1 MIKKLRTKSGLL
13 IILGLTFTLVLGLS
27 YATFIFTTGNYRST
41 ELLIGKLN
49 YGISIKEDGTTSTV
63 SGSNI
68 TIPKNTKAYFVVTI
82 TSINSVDSK
91 YVLAYK
97 ASNTSV
103 TVNYTDRT
111 SWNSTG
117 FIKGYDDNTYSK
129 KVRIVV
135 NNPTTG
141 SKRVNLAVYGGYSFN
156 TIEAINVGN
165 GYKVIPGGY
174 TETDSLQIFDLTT
187 LIEKENDCTATE
199 TTPCLYGG
207 ENERNYVQYPE
218 ATNKSENI
226 WRILGTYSIESS
238 SLPKLISTKTSTS
251 TTSSLTTDL
260 TTFYNNL
267 TDTDT
272 FVYGTNK
279 FNCTS
284 SGCTSNTYTNIGLLT
299 EYEYNLIGGLNS
311 YLSSLN
317 PFFIQGS
324 SSVLEATSSGIKTS
338 TSSNLRPVI
347 YLKNNVQ
354 VQGSGTASDPYI
366 LVPTSDINIV
376 AYTLN
381 GQTTTKKY
389 EDLLKYNLVNKITCE
404 NGSIASWDNETASI
418 KLTSVKAPDY
428 CTIDFKDGFTV
439 SLSAGTTGTVKAP
452 VSQSIGYNGTV
463 SFTVTS
469 NTGSTELTKNT
480 CNGVLSGNTFTIS
493 NVKESKSC
501 EIEFKP
507 PTLANKL
514 LMDNITIVERS
525 NITEPFYETNG
536 GVLFYTTESIA
547 GESAETVYYFAGDN
561 RTNWVKFGTYQAAD
575 SEGKWSIGDD
585 IYWRIIRTNHDGSIR
600 LLYAGSSPNTTN
612 GYIGK
617 FAFSKKNDDP
627 MYAGYIYG
635 SSGTLEKNRLNVNN
649 STIKGVI
656 DTWYNNSL
664 SDFSDYIS
672 QDAVYCNDRNVG
684 SGNYGLNSEF
694 NYLPYTRLDI
704 ENSFAS
710 TVPTYDCANIKDAFS
725 GNNTEAQLTY
735 PIGLMTA
742 DEIIYAG
749 ANIRNARPPFWF
761 HLNSDLDYI
770 TGVTNWW
777 TMSPARVT
785 YTGTPGVFTVGYMQ
799 GFHVFPQDVTSEYAI
814 RPVISLNADVQWS
827 RGDGSPE
834 NPYEIVY
841 N

>member
-1 MIKKLRTKSGLL
+1 MLKKFRTKSGLL
-13 IILGLTFTLVLGLS
+13 ILLGLAFTLVLGLS

-49 YGISIKEDGTTSTV
+49 YGIDIKEDGQTSTI

-68 TIPKNTKAYFVVTI
+68 TIPKNTKAYFIVTI

-91 YVLAYK
+91 YALAYK
-97 ASNTSV
+97 ASSTSV

-141 SKRVNLAVYGGYSFN
+141 SKTVNLAVYGGYSFN
-156 TIEAINVGN
+156 TIEAINIGN

-218 ATNKSENI
+218 TTNKSENI
-226 WRILGTYSIESS
+226 WRILGTYSIDSS

-260 TTFYNNL
+260 TSFYNNL

-284 SGCTSNTYTNIGLLT
+284 STCAESTYTNIGLLT

-311 YLSSLN
+311 YLSSIN

-324 SSVLEATSSGIKTS
+324 SSVVEATSSGIKTS

-439 SLSAGTTGTVKAP
+439 SLSAGTTGTVSAP
-452 VSQSIGYNGTV
+452 VSQSIGYNGKV

-480 CNGVLSGNTFTIS
+480 CNGVLSGSTFSIS
-493 NVKESKSC
+493 NVTSNKSC
-501 EIEFKP
+501 EIEFRK

-536 GVLFYTTESIA
+536 DVLFYTTESIA

-575 SEGKWSIGDD
+575 SEGKWSIGND

-600 LLYAGSSPNTTN
+600 LLYAGSSPNTQV
-612 GYIGK
+612 GYITK
-617 FAFSKKNDDP
+617 IPFSKKTDDP
-627 MYAGYIYG
+627 MYAGYKYG
-635 SSGTLEKNRLNVNN
+635 SSGTLEKNRTNGNN
-649 STIKGVI
+649 SMIKEVI
-656 DTWYNNSL
+656 DTWYNNTL

-684 SGNYGLNSEF
+684 SGNYGLNTEF
-694 NYLPYTRLDI
+694 NYLPYTRLDL
-704 ENSFAS
+704 ENAFAS

-725 GNNTEAQLTY
+725 GSNTEAQLTY

-749 ANIRNARPPFWF
+749 ASIRSTEPPFWF
-761 HLNSDLDYI
+761 FLNSDLNYI
-770 TGVTNWW
+770 TGGANWW
-777 TMSPARVT
+777 TMSPGPVSI
-785 YTGTPGVFTVGYMQ
+785 TGVPGVFVAGGIQGYP
-799 GFHVFPQDVTSEYAI
+799 VFPQEVTSEYAI

-827 RGDGSPE
+827 SGDGSPE

>member
-1 MIKKLRTKSGLL
+1 MLKKFRTKSGLL
-13 IILGLTFTLVLGLS
+13 ILLGLAFTLVLGLS

-68 TIPKNTKAYFVVTI
+68 TVPKNTKAYFVVTI

-218 ATNKSENI
+218 TTNKSENI

-324 SSVLEATSSGIKTS
+324 SSVLEATSSEIKTS

-389 EDLLKYNLVNKITCE
+389 EELLKYNLVNKITCE
-404 NGSIASWDNETASI
+404 NGSIAEWDNETASI

-480 CNGVLSGNTFTIS
+480 CNGVLSGSTFTIS
-493 NVKESKSC
+493 NVTSNKSC
-501 EIEFKP
+501 EIEFYKET
-507 PTLANKL
+507 TLAE
-514 LMDNITIVERS
+514 TIKS
-525 NITEPFYETNG
+525 YASTNTNG
-536 GVLFYTTESIA
+536 IYNEDGYRYEGSDPSNYIYMPSI
-547 GESAETVYYFAGDN
+547 S
-561 RTNWVKFGTYQAAD
+561 TNEK
-575 SEGKWSIGDD
+575 EL
-585 IYWRIIRTNHDGSIR
+585 WRIIGVFNDGENGEEVIRVRRHYEKNSYPTMAYDTNATNHF
-600 LLYAGSSPNTTN
+600 PNTTMYTALSATYN
-612 GYIGK
+612 SANYPYTVNYKIYLGSSSNDVAQYVSAQWYSSERGSEAGATAQANYGGATSFVGSVGLMYPSDYGYAVQESDCSRRIILSAYNTCSTNNWLYQGENQVQWLITPS
-617 FAFSKKNDDP
+617 FDNAV
-627 MYAGYIYG
+627 AGYIVTQDG
-635 SSGTLEKNRLNVNN
+635 SVSQSGDTIYYDFAYSPVMALPSTTVVKGSGTL
-649 STIKGVI
+649 SDPYVI
-656 DTWYNNSL
+656 
-664 SDFSDYIS
+664 
-672 QDAVYCNDRNVG
+672 V
-684 SGNYGLNSEF
+684 
-694 NYLPYTRLDI
+694 
-704 ENSFAS
+704 
-710 TVPTYDCANIKDAFS
+710 
-725 GNNTEAQLTY
+725 
-735 PIGLMTA
+735 
-742 DEIIYAG
+742 
-749 ANIRNARPPFWF
+749 
-761 HLNSDLDYI
+761 
-770 TGVTNWW
+770 
-777 TMSPARVT
+777 
-785 YTGTPGVFTVGYMQ
+785 
-799 GFHVFPQDVTSEYAI
+799 
-814 RPVISLNADVQWS
+814 
-827 RGDGSPE
+827 
-834 NPYEIVY
+834 
-841 N
+841 